1 MNKLFAFLTVETKI
15 TNLKRL
21 GKYEEGKRPRTV
33 VVNVSI
39 EWQKRLILM
48 SPAELKIYDK
58 TIFVS
63 KELSLSEFLIENKL
77 VMKRRT
83 MIEIGVS
90 AKNLRLRDFVLYQY
104 DEESGNWKRVE
115 ESNWLPTAKYLKILC
130 LNVRNIL
137 NINRRTALSNAI
149 LQTDYDILCLK

>member
-83 MIEIGVS
+83 MIEISVS

-115 ESNWLPTAKYLKILC
+115 ESN
-130 LNVRNIL
+130 
-137 NINRRTALSNAI
+137 
-149 LQTDYDILCLK
+149 